1 MSDKPNLRDGTVT
14 VDGLTADFRLVRE
27 SDINDGWC
35 LVETATGQAWV
46 HCDVLQWDAKLT
58 AASAAQG

>member
-27 SDINDGWC
+27 SDINQGWC
-35 LVETATGQAWV
+35 LIETATGQSWV
-46 HCDVLQWDAKLT
+46 HCDSLKWDAQDRK
-58 AASAAQG
+58 G